1 MKKSRALISILVA
14 ALLMLGMAVPA
25 VAEVT
30 PEEVSEDL
38 APGESI
44 TVTKTITTP
53 EIPPK
58 PDIYFMSDTT
68 GSMGGV
74 IAAVSGNAS
83 AIMAAIAAVQP
94 DAQFGVGNYK
104 DYPYD
109 AYAFQHQLDITD
121 DTAAVAA
128 NISAW
133 AAGGGWD
140 GPEGQFYALTQIT
153 DPGVGWRDGST
164 KIVVWFG
171 DAPAHDPVPPAA
183 TGFTDNVTE
192 ATVTADLVAAGIRVI
207 AISANASGWY
217 YPEVLDDDP
226 NNWGGDYAAAYGITE
241 DGTSGQA
248 TRIAAATGGVHL
260 FAPTPEDAVD
270 AVIEGLEAL
279 ATDVWGVVEA
289 DPGLTVTLDPTWHED
304 VPSGTS
310 VNFTETIT
318 VAEGTWHCTTLTA
331 TVTFYANSYPDEGD
345 VIGEQ
350 TIVIHVVGPVEIDI
364 KPGSFPNSI
373 NPGGKGVIP
382 VAILGSATFDVT
394 TVDASSAAF
403 GPSGATMVHKNA
415 HLEDVDG
422 DGDID
427 MILHFKTQDT
437 GIAAGDTSANLTANT
452 TAGIP
457 IWGTDS
463 VRTVPPKGKK

>member
-25 VAEVT
+25 VAQVEPDEVT
-30 PEEVSEDL
+30 EDL

-83 AIMAAIAAVQP
+83 TIMAAIAAVQP

-109 AYAFQHQLDITD
+109 AYAFQHQLGITS

-140 GPEGQFYALTQIT
+140 GSESQFYALTQIS
-153 DPGVGWRDGST
+153 DPGVGWRAGST

-171 DAPAHDPVPPAA
+171 DAPAHDPVPMS
-183 TGFTDNVTE
+183 FTSLSYNITE
-192 ATVTADLVAAGIRVI
+192 ATVTAALVAAGIRVI

-226 NNWGGDYAAAYGITE
+226 TKSASDYPLPR

-260 FAPTPEDAVD
+260 FAPTPEDAVA
-270 AVIEGLEAL
+270 AVLEGLEAL
-279 ATDVWGVVEA
+279 TTDVWGVVEA
-289 DPGLTVTLDPTWHED
+289 DDGLTVTLDPAVHED

-331 TVTFYANSYPDEGD
+331 TVTFYANSYPEEGA
-345 VIGEQ
+345 VIGVQ
-350 TIVIHVVGPVEIDI
+350 TISIHVSFTPVEIDI

-382 VAILGSATFDVT
+382 VAILTTPDFDAS
-394 TVDASSAAF
+394 TVDGDTARF
-403 GPSGATMVHKNA
+403 GPDEAEPVHYA
-415 HLEDVDG
+415 LEDVDV

-427 MILHFKTQDT
+427 MILHFKTQET
-437 GIAAGDTSANLTANT
+437 GIAEGDTEATLTAQT
-452 TAGIP
+452 TGGTWI
-457 IWGTDS
+457 IGTDS
-463 VRTVPPKGKK
+463 VRTVPPKGKKGGK